1 MTRKRL
7 HKLLMSY
14 GFSRDEA
21 NIYINAGHE
30 FGYTNKEIIEFP
42 PMPPLLD
49 EGIEVIRTSFGYF
62 NDLKGE

>member
-14 GFSRDEA
+14 GFSRNES
-21 NIYINAGHE
+21 NIYITAGHE
-30 FGYTNKEIIEFP
+30 FGYTNEEIIAFP

-49 EGIEVIRTSFGYF
+49 EEIEIVRSSYGIEGI
-62 NDLKGE
+62 L